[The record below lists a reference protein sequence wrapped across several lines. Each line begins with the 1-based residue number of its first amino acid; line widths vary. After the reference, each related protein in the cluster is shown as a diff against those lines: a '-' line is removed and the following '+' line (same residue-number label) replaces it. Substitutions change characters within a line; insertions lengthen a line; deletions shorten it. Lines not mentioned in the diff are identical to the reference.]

1 MRNLL
6 LSVALIASP
15 VLVFAAG
22 YTMVSPPSVAQ
33 LSQAQVVTVFGDM
46 TPFASI
52 TTDVQAIASTGDLS
66 AAENRITDLETVW
79 DEAQASLRPVNPAYW
94 GNVDGAIDDALRAL
108 RANTPDPANVDTTL
122 AALQVAL
129 ADPSLGGAANDATG
143 TVMTVAGVPTTDAS
157 GRPLP
162 CEVMLDT
169 FRTTLT
175 GATLTDA
182 DRAAVEALQAKG
194 TERCNA
200 DDDQR
205 ADDFFAQGI
214 ALMSR

>member
-79 DEAQASLRPVNPAYW
+79 DEAQASLRPVNP
-94 GNVDGAIDDALRAL
+94 VSIERRA
-108 RANTPDPANVDTTL
+108 
-122 AALQVAL
+122 
-129 ADPSLGGAANDATG
+129 
-143 TVMTVAGVPTTDAS
+143 
-157 GRPLP
+157 
-162 CEVMLDT
+162 
-169 FRTTLT
+169 F
-175 GATLTDA
+175 
-182 DRAAVEALQAKG
+182 
-194 TERCNA
+194 
-200 DDDQR
+200 
-205 ADDFFAQGI
+205 
-214 ALMSR
+214 